1 MVDNRRFMQ
10 TQEMNMR
17 TMIAAGTLLSLVF
30 ASVPMPA
37 SAAKALDCRMKFSL
51 SGWSAFVRKASGEG
65 SVHCSDGTRMKVTL
79 SATGG
84 GITFGKT
91 EIRDGIGKFSEV
103 YDIEQVLGSYASAA
117 AHAGATESA
126 EAQALT
132 KGPVSL
138 ALSGKGSG
146 WNVGFAFGR
155 FTISRR

>member
-1 MVDNRRFMQ
+1 
-10 TQEMNMR
+10 MR
-17 TMIAAGTLLSLVF
+17 TMMVAATLLALS
-30 ASVPMPA
+30 AAMPVPA
-37 SAAKALDCRMKFSL
+37 HAAKALDCRMEFSL

-65 SVHCSDGTRMKVTL
+65 SVSCSDGTHMKVRL

-91 EIRDGIGKFSEV
+91 EIREGIGKFSEV

>member
-1 MVDNRRFMQ
+1 
-10 TQEMNMR
+10 MR
-17 TMIAAGTLLSLVF
+17 TTIATGTLLALVL
-30 ASVPMPA
+30 ASASMPA
-37 SAAKALDCRMKFSL
+37 QAAKALDCRMSFSL

-65 SVHCSDGTRMKVTL
+65 TVSCSDGSRIDVTL

-84 GITFGKT
+84 GISFGKT

-155 FTISRR
+155 FTLSRR